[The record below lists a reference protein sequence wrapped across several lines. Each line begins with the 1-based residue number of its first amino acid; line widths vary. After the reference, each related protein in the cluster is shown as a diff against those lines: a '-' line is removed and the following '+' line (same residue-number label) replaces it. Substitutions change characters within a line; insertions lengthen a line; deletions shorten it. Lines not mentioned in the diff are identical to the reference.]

1 MSECERCKD
10 SGTVALSTRDSHY
23 RGAGPVPDYAKGVY
37 EGYCD
42 CDLGQQLLR
51 EEIAHRQRMDDLV
64 AKTRSGNHG

>member
-1 MSECERCKD
+1 MSDCERCKN

-42 CDLGQQLLR
+42 CDLGQRLLR
-51 EEIAHRQRMDDLV
+51 EEVTHRRRMDELV
-64 AKTRSGNHG
+64 TKAKDGSRG